1 MPNYPIKQGMSDNFP
16 WQINHLYTFL
26 TYIIMQVNLGKHRK
40 ESETSYINGS
50 EMMLWVFPET
60 KTEVDFL
67 LL

>member
-1 MPNYPIKQGMSDNFP
+1 MPNYPIKREMSDNFP
-16 WQINHLYTFL
+16 WQMNLHYTFL

-60 KTEVDFL
+60 KTEK
-67 LL
+67 